1 MKESIKK
8 AAYKKYKLD
17 PFAYYI
23 YVGMIA
29 IITVVFM
36 LQYLVT
42 TPSIQSSENILWY
55 RRFLYFDYM
64 FILFFSVTAF
74 LSGIFLSY
82 VGFGGNKKIGIYFI
96 IMGTAVFTL
105 GFLYFDRIF
114 PRAWNNP
121 SNVYQALVSVMGTLL
136 GLIVAIVVTFIVITK
151 VGPHISNLNPRK
163 NKTKNSR

>member
-1 MKESIKK
+1 
-8 AAYKKYKLD
+8 
-17 PFAYYI
+17 
-23 YVGMIA
+23 
-29 IITVVFM
+29 
-36 LQYLVT
+36 
-42 TPSIQSSENILWY
+42 
-55 RRFLYFDYM
+55 
-64 FILFFSVTAF
+64 
-74 LSGIFLSY
+74 
-82 VGFGGNKKIGIYFI
+82 
-96 IMGTAVFTL
+96 MGTAVFTL

>member
-1 MKESIKK
+1 MDQSIRK
-8 AAYKKYKLD
+8 AAEKKYKLD

-23 YVGMIA
+23 YAGMIA
-29 IITVVFM
+29 IITVVIL

-64 FILFFSVTAF
+64 FILFFSTTSL
-74 LSGIFLSY
+74 LSGMFLSY

-96 IMGTAVFTL
+96 TMGIAVFTI
-105 GFLYFDRIF
+105 GFLYFERIF

-121 SNVYQALVSVMGTLL
+121 SNVYQAFASVLGTLL
-136 GLIVAIVVTFIVITK
+136 GLVAAIVVTFIVIIK
-151 VGPHISNLNPRK
+151 VGPHISNLSTRK
-163 NKTKNSR
+163 NKMKNS